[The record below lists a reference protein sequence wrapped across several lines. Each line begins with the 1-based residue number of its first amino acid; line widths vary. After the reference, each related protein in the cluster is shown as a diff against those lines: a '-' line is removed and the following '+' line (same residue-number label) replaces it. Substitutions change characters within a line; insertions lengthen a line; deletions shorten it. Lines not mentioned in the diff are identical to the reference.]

1 VPLIPLVGHRDLR
14 RQLTDAITRDSL
26 PSSLL
31 FHGPRGVG
39 KQRLALWLGQ
49 YLLCSGPADGP
60 RPCGTCV
67 NCRFAESL
75 AHPDLRWFFPRP
87 RAESDAS
94 ASEVTDDLAEALSD
108 RLKAGGLYAAPS
120 GTEGIFVAS
129 VRALVQLASQ
139 TPALARRKVY
149 IVGDAERMVPQE
161 GAEFAANAFLKLLE
175 EPPADTVIILT
186 TSEPGALLPTIRSR
200 VIAVRVPLLPER
212 DVRELVEMPSFSAA
226 VDDTDL
232 PKSVNERIR
241 LAAGA
246 PGTLLG
252 AHTRRD
258 AMSTAAA
265 LLQAADGSLSP
276 PDRVK
281 AVMSLGAS
289 RSRGPFTDA
298 LDALTAMLRERARGA
313 LGRGDAAGA
322 LAASRAIDVV
332 LDARVRAN
340 GNVSPQLLASHLVR
354 ELRGRL
360 S

>member
-1 VPLIPLVGHRDLR
+1 MPLIPLVGHRELR
-14 RQLTDAITRDSL
+14 RQFTDAIARDSL
-26 PSSLL
+26 PASLL

-60 RPCGTCV
+60 RPCGKCE
-67 NCRFAESL
+67 NCRFAQSL

-87 RAESDAS
+87 RTESDAS
-94 ASEVTDDLAEALSD
+94 APDVLDDFGEALSD
-108 RLKAGGLYAAPS
+108 RLKAHGLYAPPS
-120 GTEGIFVAS
+120 GTEGIYVAT
-129 VRALVQLASQ
+129 VRALVQLAAQ
-139 TPALARRKVY
+139 TPALAKRKVF

-200 VIAVRVPLLPER
+200 VVAVRVPLLPER
-212 DVRELVEMPSFSAA
+212 DVRELIETPTFAA
-226 VDDTDL
+226 ALDETDL
-232 PKSVNERIR
+232 PKSVNERVR

-252 AHTRRD
+252 AQTRRD

-265 LLQAADGSLSP
+265 LLQAADGSLAP

-281 AVMSLGAS
+281 AVMRLGAS

-298 LDALTAMLRERARGA
+298 LDALTTMLRERARGA

-322 LAASRAIDVV
+322 LAAARAIDVV
-332 LDARVRAN
+332 LEARVRAN

>member
-1 VPLIPLVGHRDLR
+1 MPLIPLVGHRELR
-14 RQLTDAITRDSL
+14 RQLIDAVSRGSL
-26 PSSLL
+26 PASLL
-31 FHGPRGVG
+31 LHGPRGVG

-49 YLLCSGPADGP
+49 YLLCTAPAEGP
-60 RPCGTCV
+60 RPCGRCEH
-67 NCRFAESL
+67 CRFAEAL

-87 RAESDAS
+87 RTESDAS
-94 ASEVTDDLAEALSD
+94 VSDVLDDLGEGLSE
-108 RLKAGGLYAAPS
+108 RLANEGLYPPPS

-129 VRALVQLASQ
+129 VRALVHLAAQ
-139 TPALARRKVY
+139 TPAMANRKIF

-175 EPPADTVIILT
+175 EPPADTAIILT

-200 VIAVRVPLLPER
+200 VVSVRVPLMPEK
-212 DVRELVEMPSFSAA
+212 DVRELIEMPKFSAA
-226 VDDTDL
+226 LDQTDL
-232 PKSVNERIR
+232 PHSASERVR

-246 PGTLLG
+246 PGLLLG
-252 AHTRRD
+252 AQTRRD
-258 AMSTAAA
+258 ATSTAAA

-281 AVMSLGAS
+281 AVMSLGSS
-289 RSRGPFTDA
+289 RSRGHFTDA

-313 LGRGDAAGA
+313 LGRGDAPAA

-332 LDARVRAN
+332 LEARLRAN

-354 ELRGRL
+354 ELTGRL

>member
-1 VPLIPLVGHRDLR
+1 MPLIPLVGHHELR
-14 RQLTDAITRDSL
+14 RQFTDAIARDSL
-26 PSSLL
+26 PASLL

-39 KQRLALWLGQ
+39 KQRLALWLGE
-49 YLLCSGPADGP
+49 YMLCSGPAGGP
-60 RPCGTCV
+60 RPCGKCDS
-67 NCRFAESL
+67 CRFAAAL
-75 AHPDLRWFFPRP
+75 GHPDLRWFFPRP
-87 RAESDAS
+87 RTESDANL
-94 ASEVTDDLAEALSD
+94 SEITDDLADALND
-108 RLKAGGLYAAPS
+108 RLEADGLYASPS
-120 GTEGIFVAS
+120 GTEGIYVAS
-129 VRALVQLASQ
+129 VRALVQLAAQ
-139 TPALARRKVY
+139 TPALAKRKVFV
-149 IVGDAERMVPQE
+149 VGDAERMVPQE

-175 EPPADTVIILT
+175 EPPADTTIILT
-186 TSEPGALLPTIRSR
+186 TSEPGALLPTVRSR
-200 VIAVRVPLLPER
+200 VVAVRVPLLPER
-212 DVRELVEMPSFSAA
+212 DVRELIEMPKFAA
-226 VDDTDL
+226 ALDHTDL
-232 PKSVNERIR
+232 PKSANERVR

-252 AHTRRD
+252 AQTRRD

-322 LAASRAIDVV
+322 LAAARAIDVV
-332 LDARVRAN
+332 LEARLRAN
-340 GNVSPQLLASHLVR
+340 GNVSPQLLASHVVR